1 MLTLGGLISLS
12 TLTLHQHCLMD
23 VVMTYVMTGIFFH
36 LMNKYDLAIR
46 FEEFLNRVFRIKLD
60 IIG

>member
-1 MLTLGGLISLS
+1 MLILGSLISLS

-36 LMNKYDLAIR
+36 LMNKYDLAIQL
-46 FEEFLNRVFRIKLD
+46 EKFLNRVFRIKPDL
-60 IIG
+60 IG